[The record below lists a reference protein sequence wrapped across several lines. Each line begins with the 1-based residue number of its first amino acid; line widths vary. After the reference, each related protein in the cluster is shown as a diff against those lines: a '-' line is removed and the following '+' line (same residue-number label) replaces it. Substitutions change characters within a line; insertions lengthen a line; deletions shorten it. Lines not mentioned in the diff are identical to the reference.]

1 MALLELHGVCKSYCD
16 RSGETQVLRGVDLSL
31 EQGELAAVTGPSGCG
46 KSTLLHLIG
55 ALDEPTSGSIIL
67 EGRDLRTLSAGARA
81 ALRNARMGFVY
92 QFHHLLGDFSALENV
107 MMPQLIGG
115 TSRAAA
121 RSSARQLLERVGL
134 GPQLRLR
141 PAELSGGQR
150 QRVAIARALSCRPP
164 LVLADEPT
172 GNLDEEQARS
182 VFSLFCE
189 LVREHATT
197 VVLVTHDAGLAAQ
210 VDRRFCL
217 RSGVIA

>member
-1 MALLELHGVCKSYCD
+1 MGLLELHGVCKTYRD
-16 RSGETQVLRGVDLSL
+16 RSGETQVLRGVNLSL
-31 EQGELAAVTGPSGCG
+31 ERGELAAVTGPSGCG

-55 ALDEPTSGSIIL
+55 ALDEPTSGTIIL
-67 EGRDLRTLSAGARA
+67 EGRDLRSLSPGERA
-81 ALRNARMGFVY
+81 ALRNARLGFVY

-115 TSRAAA
+115 TSRTAA
-121 RSSARQLLERVGL
+121 RRTSRQLLERVGL
-134 GPQLRLR
+134 GAQLQLR

-150 QRVAIARALSCRPP
+150 QRVAIARALSCRPL

-182 VFSLFCE
+182 IFSLFCE

-210 VDRRFCL
+210 ADCRFCL
-217 RSGVIA
+217 SNGVIV